1 MNREEILYALH
12 QIPEVEIGEVTNDI
26 CVVFDNNTG
35 KCFQYEFNMTE
46 KLLASKIEVSDG
58 IPRSLQVDVDKL
70 AAYLLSN
77 VDENA
82 FLTLECLCFVA
93 GEQDYDRLAKR
104 YNCCEPYDFH
114 SHKEMGVMW
123 FDHNVCIVDVANI
136 AHRIKKTEGDKHL
149 LKTQREIVVTAVHE
163 LRHLMLDTNI
173 VLPYSEYPEELGRE
187 CRVEDYAQDVVDKND
202 FWKTVFKK

>member
-12 QIPEVEIGEVTNDI
+12 QLPDVEIGDITNDV

-46 KLLASKIEVSDG
+46 KLLASKIQVSSS
-58 IPRSLQVDVDKL
+58 IPKSLQVDVDKL
-70 AAYLLSN
+70 AKYLLNN

-93 GEQDYDRLAKR
+93 NEQDYDQLAKR
-104 YNCCEPYDFH
+104 FNCCAPYDFH
-114 SHKEMGVMW
+114 AHRELGVMW

-136 AHRIKKTEGDKHL
+136 ANRIKDFESDEHL
-149 LKTQREIVVTAVHE
+149 IKTQREIVVTAVHE

-173 VLPYSEYPEELGRE
+173 VLPYSEYPEELSGE
-187 CRVEDYAQDVVDKND
+187 YRVEEYAQDVVDQND
-202 FWKTVFKK
+202 SWKKVFRS